1 MELFRQ
7 ELYKLCRGKLFIAG
21 AVFTVFILCLLFS
34 FRVKEEIATV
44 DGKFYQGYDAI
55 LINREITREFE
66 GILTD
71 EKVNQIAEKYGFPKV
86 VKENYGGYRDRNYL
100 NNFVVTYLSDGYYRS
115 WDDYK
120 IATKTIPIEESELG
134 RIKKETG
141 KEISLSYVT
150 GWHVFL
156 EILEMGM
163 MLGSI
168 LIILSVSLVFA
179 SESQCRMLP
188 LIFTTQEGKGK
199 DITAKMGAS
208 LFLTLMVYIGVICLD
223 FLLCGLVYGFDG
235 AWTLT
240 GFVPGWNGILSSI
253 VWRMPCLAFVGL
265 ELLSCLLGIVFLWA
279 LTLCISARCRNT
291 FSAVSLSACLWGLP
305 VLIRMFFGG
314 LFGSLVAGTPIFLVM
329 KYNIL
334 DIQGCWIISVGFAL
348 AVTGWCIVFAHR
360 RYKAS

>member
-7 ELYKLCRGKLFIAG
+7 ELYKLCRGKLFIGG
-21 AVFTVFILCLLFS
+21 AVFTVFIICLLFS
-34 FRVKEEIATV
+34 FRVQEEIATV
-44 DGKFYQGYDAI
+44 DGKFYRGYEAI
-55 LINREITREFE
+55 QMNRKITREFE

-86 VKENYGGYRDRNYL
+86 VKENYGDYQDRNYL

-134 RIKKETG
+134 RVKKETG

-150 GWHVFL
+150 GWFVFL

-179 SESQCRMLP
+179 SENQCRMLP

-199 DITAKMGAS
+199 DITAKIGAS

-235 AWTLT
+235 AWILT
-240 GFVPGWNGILSSI
+240 GFVFGWDVTLHSM
-253 VWRMPCLAFVGL
+253 VWRIPCLAFAGL
-265 ELLSCLLGIVFLWA
+265 ELLSCLLGIIFLWA
-279 LTLCISARCRNT
+279 MILCISARSRNT

-305 VLIRMFFGG
+305 LLIRMFLGG
-314 LFGSLVAGTPIFLVM
+314 LFGSLVEGTPIFLVM

-334 DIQGCWIISVGFAL
+334 DIQWYWMIPVGFAL
-348 AVTGWCIVFAHR
+348 TVTGWCILTAYG